1 MLDISKLERRWLRY
15 KIKRSLPYVLV
26 IITGVVFGVSLM
38 WIYSDNDQPKKSVT
52 ASKALPIKTESVV
65 LAGDTHN
72 ENTTI
77 LEPSMQFMQSI
88 ETPAEV
94 APSSPSLKK
103 SIATNPRPSIPAPP
117 APVANAKTAKA
128 PIALSPLIQPVI
140 KSKLTSIKREDAPFD
155 IHELEERFKN
165 NSNPNLGLYIA
176 RYHYD
181 HANYSEAYNYALKTN
196 ALNATLDESW
206 LIFAKS
212 LVKLGKTDQAKKTLQ
227 LYISNSN
234 SENAK
239 NFLETLNKESSK

>member
-1 MLDISKLERRWLRY
+1 MLDISKLERRWLKY
-15 KIKRSLPYVLV
+15 KIKRSVPYIFLITTG
-26 IITGVVFGVSLM
+26 IIFSVTIM
-38 WIYSDNDQPKKSVT
+38 WLYSDNHQPKKSVT
-52 ASKALPIKTESVV
+52 ASKTLPITIKAAV
-65 LAGDTHN
+65 LPGDTHS
-72 ENTTI
+72 ENTML

-88 ETPAEV
+88 EIPAEV
-94 APSSPSLKK
+94 IPSSTSLKK
-103 SIATNPRPSIPAPP
+103 SIATSPRPAVPSPPVSTVQTPKVPIPLS
-117 APVANAKTAKA
+117 KSTQ
-128 PIALSPLIQPVI
+128 PII
-140 KSKLTSIKREDAPFD
+140 KGKLTSIKRDDATFD

-196 ALNATLDESW
+196 ALNTTLDESW

-234 SENAK
+234 SESAK
-239 NFLETLNKESSK
+239 NFLDTLNKESSK